1 MKIAIVND
9 VASIRHL
16 LKMIISENSNHSI
29 IWSAEDGNIAVEKAA
44 DNTPDMILMDL
55 IMPNMGGTEA
65 TQIIMKN
72 SPCAILIVTADVNE
86 SADKVFKAMS
96 YGALDA
102 ISTPNLNPLNKNSDI
117 DGFLNKLLIVERLV
131 TSTKRLQGTETS
143 RPRPTITTDNTLP
156 LVCIGSSTGGPG
168 ALATLFS
175 NIPKNTEATFIVVQH
190 VDKNFT
196 AGLCDWLDQQ
206 TELDVQLAE
215 AGIKPEKGHVYIAG
229 GDEHL
234 SIDNKGLLAL
244 DMNPREYIYR
254 PSIDIFFDSISHNW
268 TAPVIGALL
277 TGMGYDGAK
286 GLLSLLNT
294 GAYTI
299 AQDEDSCAVF
309 GMPRAAIKLNAA
321 ENILPIDQIADNI
334 LQHLDT
340 IKLER
345 SFQAG

>member
-16 LKMIISENSNHSI
+16 LKMIISENSNHSV

-55 IMPNMGGTEA
+55 IMPNMGGEEA
-65 TQIIMKN
+65 TKIIMKN
-72 SPCAILIVTADVNE
+72 SPCAILVVTADVNE

-96 YGALDA
+96 CGALDA

-117 DGFLNKLLIVERLV
+117 DDFLNKLLIVERLV
-131 TSTKRLQGTETS
+131 TSTKRLKDTETIELQ
-143 RPRPTITTDNTLP
+143 PNITTDNTLP
-156 LVCIGSSTGGPG
+156 MVCIGSSTGGPG
-168 ALATLFS
+168 ALATLLS
-175 NIPKNTEATFIVVQH
+175 SIPKSTEATFIVVQH

-206 TELDVQLAE
+206 TELCVQLAE
-215 AGIKPEKGHVYIAG
+215 AGIKPEMGHVYIAG

-234 SIDNKGLLAL
+234 SIDNTGLLKL

-254 PSIDIFFDSISHNW
+254 PSIDIFFDSIANHW

-286 GLLSLLNT
+286 GLLNLLNT

-299 AQDEDSCAVF
+299 AQNEDTCAVF
-309 GMPRAAIKLNAA
+309 GMPRAAIKLDAAESILPINEIA
-321 ENILPIDQIADNI
+321 ENILKYLDNI
-334 LQHLDT
+334 KSEH
-340 IKLER
+340 